1 MSSAAARV
9 LDFSRAQAILADS
22 ELGVRRASALER
34 PSPEMVTT
42 GVPAIDT
49 LTGGLPRGA
58 LTEIVGPASSGRTSL
73 LLSLLAQATARQEA
87 CALVD
92 ASDAFDPESAIA
104 AGIDLKRL
112 LWVRCRVPGRVLDRM
127 SGRVPGL
134 RVPGPCEARA
144 GIIGKSKTDP
154 GAHVEQA
161 LKTADLLLQS
171 GGFGV
176 VVLDL
181 SDVPP
186 AIARRVPLT
195 SWFRFRR
202 AVENTPTVLLA
213 LEQQAYAKA
222 AASLVLGLARRDCH
236 WKAIADRA
244 GPSHTRLLGEIEI
257 GADVLRSQIAIKKRP
272 ASAHAHYVLPSAWSI
287 RT

>member
-22 ELGVRRASALER
+22 ELGVRRASTLER
-34 PSPEMVTT
+34 PSPEMVST
-42 GVPAIDT
+42 GVPAIDA

-58 LTEIVGPASSGRTSL
+58 LTKIVGPTSSGRTSL

-92 ASDAFDPESAIA
+92 VSDAFDPESAVA

-112 LWVRCRVPGRVLDRM
+112 LWVRCRM
-127 SGRVPGL
+127 
-134 RVPGPCEARA
+134 PGPCETRTGVARPVIA
-144 GIIGKSKTDP
+144 GKKRTDP

-161 LKTADLLLQS
+161 LKTPDLLLQS

-222 AASLVLGLARRDCH
+222 AASLVLGLARCNCH

-257 GADVLRSQIAIKKRP
+257 GAEVLRSQIAIKKRP

-287 RT
+287 RS

>member
-1 MSSAAARV
+1 MSSAAVRV

-22 ELGVRRASALER
+22 ELGVRRASTLER
-34 PSPEMVTT
+34 PSPDMVST
-42 GVPAIDT
+42 GFAAIDA

-58 LTEIVGPASSGRTSL
+58 LTEVVGPASSGRTSL
-73 LLSLLAQATARQEA
+73 LLSLLSQATARQEA

-92 ASDAFDPESAIA
+92 ASDAFDPGSAVA

-112 LWVRCRVPGRVLDRM
+112 LWVRCQVP
-127 SGRVPGL
+127 S
-134 RVPGPCEARA
+134 RVPGPFPPLERA
-144 GIIGKSKTDP
+144 GNRIEKKNKADP

-171 GGFGV
+171 GGFGI

-181 SDVPP
+181 SDVSP

-222 AASLVLGLARRDCH
+222 AASLVLGLARCDCR
-236 WKAIADRA
+236 WKTIADQTA
-244 GPSHTRLLGEIEI
+244 PSHTRLLGEIEI
-257 GADVLRSQIAIKKRP
+257 GAEVLRSQIAIKKQP
-272 ASAHAHYVLPSAWSI
+272 ASAHAHFVLPSAWSI

>member
-9 LDFSRAQAILADS
+9 LDFSRAHALLADP
-22 ELGVRRASALER
+22 ELGVRRASTLER

-42 GVPAIDT
+42 GVPAIDA

-73 LLSLLAQATARQEA
+73 LLSTLAQATARQEA
-87 CALVD
+87 CTLVD
-92 ASDAFDPESAIA
+92 ASDAFDPESAVA
-104 AGIDLKRL
+104 AGVDLKRL
-112 LWVRCRVPGRVLDRM
+112 LWVRCRVPG
-127 SGRVPGL
+127 
-134 RVPGPCEARA
+134 PCQARA
-144 GIIGKSKTDP
+144 GRKKDKPDP

-181 SDVPP
+181 SDIPP

-213 LEQQAYAKA
+213 LEQQPYAKA
-222 AASLVLGLARRDCH
+222 AASLVLGMMRRDCH
-236 WKAIADRA
+236 WRAIADQPA
-244 GPSHTRLLGEIEI
+244 PSYARLLGEIEI
-257 GADVLRSQIAIKKRP
+257 GAEVLRSQIAMKKRP
-272 ASAHAHYVLPSAWSI
+272 ASAHAHYVLPSPWSI

>member
-1 MSSAAARV
+1 MIPTSSAQVPYVFCRCSC
-9 LDFSRAQAILADS
+9 SRFFAC
-22 ELGVRRASALER
+22 
-34 PSPEMVTT
+34 
-42 GVPAIDT
+42 
-49 LTGGLPRGA
+49 
-58 LTEIVGPASSGRTSL
+58 SGHS
-73 LLSLLAQATARQEA
+73 TARQEA

-236 WKAIADRA
+236 WKAIAGSGRA
-244 GPSHTRLLGEIEI
+244 F
-257 GADVLRSQIAIKKRP
+257 
-272 ASAHAHYVLPSAWSI
+272 AHASVG
-287 RT
+287 RN

>member
-1 MSSAAARV
+1 MSSAAVRV
-9 LDFSRAQAILADS
+9 LDFSHAQAILADS
-22 ELGVRRASALER
+22 ELGVRRASTLER
-34 PSPEMVTT
+34 PSPEMVST
-42 GVPAIDT
+42 GVPAIDA

-104 AGIDLKRL
+104 VGIDLKRL
-112 LWVRCRVPGRVLDRM
+112 LWVRCRA
-127 SGRVPGL
+127 PGL
-134 RVPGPCEARA
+134 RVPSHGVPDPCEARA
-144 GIIGKSKTDP
+144 GKKNGKHDP
-154 GAHVEQA
+154 GAYVEQA

-186 AIARRVPLT
+186 VIARRVPLT

-222 AASLVLGLARRDCH
+222 AASLVLGLTRRNCH

-244 GPSHTRLLGEIEI
+244 GPSHARLLGEIEI
-257 GADVLRSQIAIKKRP
+257 ETEVLRSQIAIKKSP

>member
-1 MSSAAARV
+1 MSSAAARI

-22 ELGVRRASALER
+22 ELGVRRASTLER
-34 PSPEMVTT
+34 PSPEMVST
-42 GVPAIDT
+42 GVPAIDA

-73 LLSLLAQATARQEA
+73 LLALLAQATARQEA

-92 ASDAFDPESAIA
+92 ASDAFDPESAVA

-112 LWVRCRVPGRVLDRM
+112 LWVRCRVLDRM
-127 SGRVPGL
+127 SG

-144 GIIGKSKTDP
+144 GIAKAAKSKHDP

-244 GPSHTRLLGEIEI
+244 GPSHTCLLDEIEI
-257 GADVLRSQIAIKKRP
+257 GAEVLRSQIAIKKRP
-272 ASAHAHYVLPSAWSI
+272 ASAHTHYVLPSAWSI

>member
-1 MSSAAARV
+1 MSSAAARI

-22 ELGVRRASALER
+22 ELGVRRASTLER
-34 PSPEMVTT
+34 PSPEMVST
-42 GVPAIDT
+42 GVPAIDA

-92 ASDAFDPESAIA
+92 ASDAFDPESAVV
-104 AGIDLKRL
+104 AGVDLKRL
-112 LWVRCRVPGRVLDRM
+112 LWVRCRVLDRI

-144 GIIGKSKTDP
+144 GIMEKSKTDP

-186 AIARRVPLT
+186 AITRRVPLT

-222 AASLVLGLARRDCH
+222 AASLVLGLARCNCH

-257 GADVLRSQIAIKKRP
+257 GAEVLRSQIAIKKRP
-272 ASAHAHYVLPSAWSI
+272 ASAHAHYVLTSAWSI

>member
-1 MSSAAARV
+1 MSSAAVRV

-22 ELGVRRASALER
+22 ELGVRRASTLER
-34 PSPEMVTT
+34 PSPEMVST
-42 GVPAIDT
+42 GVPAIDA

-92 ASDAFDPESAIA
+92 ASDAFDPESAVA

-112 LWVRCRVPGRVLDRM
+112 LWVRCRVPGL
-127 SGRVPGL
+127 RVPSHG
-134 RVPGPCEARA
+134 VPGPCEARA
-144 GIIGKSKTDP
+144 GKKNGKHDP

-257 GADVLRSQIAIKKRP
+257 GAEVLRSQIAIKKSP

>member
-1 MSSAAARV
+1 MSSAAVRV

-22 ELGVRRASALER
+22 ELGVRRASTLER
-34 PSPEMVTT
+34 PSPEMVST
-42 GVPAIDT
+42 GVPAIDA

-92 ASDAFDPESAIA
+92 ASDAFDPESAVA

-112 LWVRCRVPGRVLDRM
+112 LWVRCRV
-127 SGRVPGL
+127 SGSG
-134 RVPGPCEARA
+134 VPGPSEARA
-144 GIIGKSKTDP
+144 GKKNGKHDP

-244 GPSHTRLLGEIEI
+244 GPSHTCLLGEIEI
-257 GADVLRSQIAIKKRP
+257 GAEVLRSQIAIKKSP
-272 ASAHAHYVLPSAWSI
+272 ASSHAHYVLPSAWSI
-287 RT
+287 RI

>member
-1 MSSAAARV
+1 MSSAAVRV

-22 ELGVRRASALER
+22 ELGVRRASTLER
-34 PSPEMVTT
+34 PSPEMVST
-42 GVPAIDT
+42 GVPAIDA

-87 CALVD
+87 CALID
-92 ASDAFDPESAIA
+92 ASDAFDPQSAVA

-112 LWVRCRVPGRVLDRM
+112 LWVRCRVPG
-127 SGRVPGL
+127 L

-144 GIIGKSKTDP
+144 GKKNGKHDP

-222 AASLVLGLARRDCH
+222 AASLVLGLARRDCR
-236 WKAIADRA
+236 WKSIADRA

-257 GADVLRSQIAIKKRP
+257 GAEVLRSQIATKKRP
-272 ASAHAHYVLPSAWSI
+272 ASAHAHYVLPSTWSI

>member
-1 MSSAAARV
+1 MSSAAVRV

-22 ELGVRRASALER
+22 ELGVRRASTLER
-34 PSPEMVTT
+34 PSPEMVST
-42 GVPAIDT
+42 GVPAIDA

-58 LTEIVGPASSGRTSL
+58 LTEIVGPTSSGRTSL

-92 ASDAFDPESAIA
+92 ASDAFDPESAVA

-112 LWVRCRVPGRVLDRM
+112 LWVRCRVSDRVLDRV
-127 SGRVPGL
+127 SGRVPD
-134 RVPGPCEARA
+134 PCEARA
-144 GIIGKSKTDP
+144 GKKNGKHDP

-222 AASLVLGLARRDCH
+222 AASLVLGLQRCNCH

-244 GPSHTRLLGEIEI
+244 GPSHTCLLGEIEI
-257 GADVLRSQIAIKKRP
+257 EAEVLRSQIAIKKSP
-272 ASAHAHYVLPSAWSI
+272 ASAHAHYFLPSAWSI
-287 RT
+287 RI

>member
-9 LDFSRAQAILADS
+9 LDFSRAHAILVDS

-34 PSPEMVTT
+34 PSPEMVST
-42 GVPAIDT
+42 GVPAIDA

-73 LLSLLAQATARQEA
+73 LLSTLAQATARQEA
-87 CALVD
+87 CTLVD
-92 ASDAFDPESAIA
+92 ASDAFDPESAVA

-112 LWVRCRVPGRVLDRM
+112 LWIRCRATNGILGPRAAKPG
-127 SGRVPGL
+127 
-134 RVPGPCEARA
+134 
-144 GIIGKSKTDP
+144 KKTDP

-181 SDVPP
+181 SDIPP

-213 LEQQAYAKA
+213 LEQQPYAKA
-222 AASLVLGLARRDCH
+222 AASLVLGMTRRECR
-236 WKAIADRA
+236 WRAIADQSA
-244 GPSHTRLLGEIEI
+244 LSHMRLLGEIEI
-257 GADVLRSQIAIKKRP
+257 DAEVLRSQIAMKKRP

-287 RT
+287 CS

>member
-1 MSSAAARV
+1 MSSAARV
-9 LDFSRAQAILADS
+9 FDFSRAQAILADS

-34 PSPEMVTT
+34 YSPEMVPS
-42 GVPAIDT
+42 GVPAIDA

-58 LTEIVGPASSGRTSL
+58 LTEIVGPISSGRTSL
-73 LLSLLAQATARQEA
+73 LLSALAQSTARQEA

-92 ASDAFDPESAIA
+92 ATDAFDPESAVA
-104 AGIDLKRL
+104 AGVDLKRL
-112 LWVRCRVPGRVLDRM
+112 LWVRCRSTANQGVARPNG
-127 SGRVPGL
+127 GRVPGPFL
-134 RVPGPCEARA
+134 PLERA
-144 GIIGKSKTDP
+144 GTGRAQKKIDP

-161 LKTADLLLQS
+161 LKTTDLLLQS

-176 VVLDL
+176 LVMDL

-213 LEQQAYAKA
+213 LEQQPYAKA
-222 AASLVLGLARRDCH
+222 AASLVLGLVRRECH
-236 WKAIADRA
+236 WHTIADQSA
-244 GPSHTRLLGEIEI
+244 PPHTRLLGEIEI
-257 GADVLRSQIAIKKRP
+257 AAEVLRSQFALKKRP
-272 ASAHAHYVLPSAWSI
+272 PSAHADYVLPSAWSV
-287 RT
+287 RS

>member
-1 MSSAAARV
+1 MSSAAVRV

-22 ELGVRRASALER
+22 ELGVRRASTLER
-34 PSPEMVTT
+34 PSPEMVST
-42 GVPAIDT
+42 GVPAIDA

-92 ASDAFDPESAIA
+92 ASDAFDPESAVA

-112 LWVRCRVPGRVLDRM
+112 LWVRCRVPG
-127 SGRVPGL
+127 
-134 RVPGPCEARA
+134 PCEARA
-144 GIIGKSKTDP
+144 GEYRKERSTIP
-154 GAHVEQA
+154 EPHVEQA

-222 AASLVLGLARRDCH
+222 AASLVLGLTRRDCQ

-257 GADVLRSQIAIKKRP
+257 GAEVLRSQIAIKKRP
-272 ASAHAHYVLPSAWSI
+272 ASAHAHYVLPSASSI

>member
-9 LDFSRAQAILADS
+9 INFPRAQAILANP
-22 ELGVRRASALER
+22 ELGVRRASTIER
-34 PSPEMVTT
+34 PLPDMVPS
-42 GVPAIDT
+42 GVPAIDA

-58 LTEIVGPASSGRTSL
+58 LTEIVGPTSSGRTSL
-73 LLSLLAQATARQEA
+73 LLSVLAQATARQEA

-92 ASDAFDPESAIA
+92 AADAFAPESAVV
-104 AGIDLKRL
+104 AGVDLKRV
-112 LWVRCRVPGRVLDRM
+112 LWVRCCLPNSPFPSL
-127 SGRVPGL
+127 
-134 RVPGPCEARA
+134 ERA
-144 GIIGKSKTDP
+144 GMENCGKKKAKLDP

-176 VVLDL
+176 VALDL

-186 AIARRVPLT
+186 VIARRVPLT

-222 AASLVLGLARRDCH
+222 AASLVLGLARRDCR
-236 WKAIADRA
+236 WQAVSQQSA
-244 GPSHTRLLGEIEI
+244 PTHTRVLEEMEINAE
-257 GADVLRSQIAIKKRP
+257 VLRSQFALKKRP
-272 ASAHAHYVLPSAWSI
+272 ASAHYALPSAWSI
-287 RT
+287 RG

>member
-1 MSSAAARV
+1 MSSAAVRV

-22 ELGVRRASALER
+22 ELGVRRASTLER
-34 PSPEMVTT
+34 PSPEMVST
-42 GVPAIDT
+42 GVPAIDA

-104 AGIDLKRL
+104 VGIDLKRL
-112 LWVRCRVPGRVLDRM
+112 LWVRCRA
-127 SGRVPGL
+127 PGL
-134 RVPGPCEARA
+134 RVPSHGVPDPCEARA
-144 GIIGKSKTDP
+144 GKKNGKHDP

-222 AASLVLGLARRDCH
+222 AASLVLGLTRRNCH

-244 GPSHTRLLGEIEI
+244 GPSHARLLGEIEI
-257 GADVLRSQIAIKKRP
+257 GAEVLRSQIAIKKSP

>member
-1 MSSAAARV
+1 
-9 LDFSRAQAILADS
+9 
-22 ELGVRRASALER
+22 
-34 PSPEMVTT
+34 MVST
-42 GVPAIDT
+42 GVPAIDA

-92 ASDAFDPESAIA
+92 ASDAFDPESAVA

-112 LWVRCRVPGRVLDRM
+112 LWVRCQVSCPY
-127 SGRVPGL
+127 
-134 RVPGPCEARA
+134 EARA
-144 GIIGKSKTDP
+144 GKKNGKPDP

-222 AASLVLGLARRDCH
+222 AASLVLGLARRECH
-236 WKAIADRA
+236 WKTIADQA
-244 GPSHTRLLGEIEI
+244 APSHTRLLGEIEI
-257 GADVLRSQIAIKKRP
+257 GAEVPRSQIAMKKRS
-272 ASAHAHYVLPSAWSI
+272 ASAHAHYVLPYAWSI
-287 RT
+287 RS

>member
-9 LDFSRAQAILADS
+9 LDFSRAHALLADP
-22 ELGVRRASALER
+22 ELGVRRASTLER

-42 GVPAIDT
+42 GVPAIDA

-73 LLSLLAQATARQEA
+73 LLSTLAQATARQEA
-87 CALVD
+87 CTLVD
-92 ASDAFDPESAIA
+92 ASDAFDPESAVA
-104 AGIDLKRL
+104 AGVDLKRL
-112 LWVRCRVPGRVLDRM
+112 LWVRCRATNGVPG
-127 SGRVPGL
+127 P

-144 GIIGKSKTDP
+144 GKMKADP

-181 SDVPP
+181 SDIPP

-213 LEQQAYAKA
+213 LEQQPYAKA
-222 AASLVLGLARRDCH
+222 AASLVLGMMRRDCH
-236 WKAIADRA
+236 WRAIADQPA
-244 GPSHTRLLGEIEI
+244 PSYARLLGEIEI
-257 GADVLRSQIAIKKRP
+257 GAEVLRSQIAMKKRP

-287 RT
+287 RS

>member
-1 MSSAAARV
+1 MHQRSLICGYLLALVYRHVAENAPALCAIRPDTRV
-9 LDFSRAQAILADS
+9 IRA
-22 ELGVRRASALER
+22 EC
-34 PSPEMVTT
+34 P
-42 GVPAIDT
+42 
-49 LTGGLPRGA
+49 
-58 LTEIVGPASSGRTSL
+58 

-104 AGIDLKRL
+104 VGIDLKRL
-112 LWVRCRVPGRVLDRM
+112 LWVRCRA
-127 SGRVPGL
+127 PGL
-134 RVPGPCEARA
+134 RVPSHGVPGPCEARA
-144 GIIGKSKTDP
+144 GKKNGKHDP

-222 AASLVLGLARRDCH
+222 AASLVLGLARRNCH

-244 GPSHTRLLGEIEI
+244 GPSHARLLGEIEI
-257 GADVLRSQIAIKKRP
+257 GAEVLRSQIAIKKSP

>member
-1 MSSAAARV
+1 MSSAAARI

-22 ELGVRRASALER
+22 ELGVRRASTLER
-34 PSPEMVTT
+34 PSPEMVST
-42 GVPAIDT
+42 GVPAIDA

-92 ASDAFDPESAIA
+92 ASDAFDPESAVA

-112 LWVRCRVPGRVLDRM
+112 LWVRCRVPG
-127 SGRVPGL
+127 
-134 RVPGPCEARA
+134 PCEART
-144 GIIGKSKTDP
+144 GIMGKSKTDP

-202 AVENTPTVLLA
+202 AIENTPTVLLA

-222 AASLVLGLARRDCH
+222 AASLVLGLTRRDCH

-244 GPSHTRLLGEIEI
+244 GPSHTRLLGKIEI
-257 GADVLRSQIAIKKRP
+257 GAEVLRSQIAIKKRP

-287 RT
+287 RS

>member
-1 MSSAAARV
+1 MSSATARV

-34 PSPEMVTT
+34 PSPEMVST
-42 GVPAIDT
+42 GVPAIDA

-58 LTEIVGPASSGRTSL
+58 LTEIVGPVSSGRTSL
-73 LLSLLAQATARQEA
+73 LLSVLAQATARQEA
-87 CALVD
+87 CTLVD
-92 ASDAFDPESAIA
+92 ASDAFDPESALA
-104 AGIDLKRL
+104 AGVDLKRL
-112 LWVRCRVPGRVLDRM
+112 LWVRCRATNGV
-127 SGRVPGL
+127 SGP
-134 RVPGPCEARA
+134 RVPGPCAARA
-144 GIIGKSKTDP
+144 GKKHDP

-181 SDVPP
+181 SDIPP

-202 AVENTPTVLLA
+202 AVENTPTVLLV
-213 LEQQAYAKA
+213 LEQQPYAKA
-222 AASLVLGLARRDCH
+222 AASLVLGMTRRHCR
-236 WKAIADRA
+236 WKKIADEA
-244 GPSHTRLLGEIEI
+244 APSHTRLLGEIEI
-257 GADVLRSQIAIKKRP
+257 GAEVLRSQIAMKKRP
-272 ASAHAHYVLPSAWSI
+272 ASVHTDYVLPSAWSV
-287 RT
+287 RS

>member
-1 MSSAAARV
+1 MSSAVARV

-22 ELGVRRASALER
+22 ELGVRRASTLER
-34 PSPEMVTT
+34 PSPEMVST
-42 GVPAIDT
+42 GVSAIDA

-58 LTEIVGPASSGRTSL
+58 LTEIVGPTSSGRTSL

-92 ASDAFDPESAIA
+92 ASDAFDPESAVA
-104 AGIDLKRL
+104 ASIDLKRL
-112 LWVRCRVPGRVLDRM
+112 LWVRCQAPNQ
-127 SGRVPGL
+127 VPGL

-144 GIIGKSKTDP
+144 GKSKHDP

-181 SDVPP
+181 SDVQP

-236 WKAIADRA
+236 WKAIADQA
-244 GPSHTRLLGEIEI
+244 APSHTRLLGEIEI
-257 GADVLRSQIAIKKRP
+257 EAEVLRSQIAMKKRP
-272 ASAHAHYVLPSAWSI
+272 ASAHTHYVLPSAWSI
-287 RT
+287 RS

>member
-1 MSSAAARV
+1 MSSAAARI

-22 ELGVRRASALER
+22 ELGVRRASTLER
-34 PSPEMVTT
+34 PSPEMVST
-42 GVPAIDT
+42 GVPAIDA

-92 ASDAFDPESAIA
+92 ASDALDPESAVA

-112 LWVRCRVPGRVLDRM
+112 LWVRCRVP
-127 SGRVPGL
+127 S
-134 RVPGPCEARA
+134 RVPGPFPPLERA
-144 GIIGKSKTDP
+144 GNRIEKKKADP

-181 SDVPP
+181 SDIPP

-222 AASLVLGLARRDCH
+222 AASLVLGLARRECH

-244 GPSHTRLLGEIEI
+244 GPSHTRLLGELEI
-257 GADVLRSQIAIKKRP
+257 GAEVLRSQIAIKKRP
-272 ASAHAHYVLPSAWSI
+272 ASAHTHYILPSAWSI
-287 RT
+287 RS

>member
-1 MSSAAARV
+1 MSSATARV
-9 LDFSRAQAILADS
+9 LDFSRAHAILANS

-34 PSPEMVTT
+34 PTPEMVST
-42 GVPAIDT
+42 GVPAIDA

-58 LTEIVGPASSGRTSL
+58 LTEIVGPASSGRSSL
-73 LLSLLAQATARQEA
+73 LISVLAQATARQEA
-87 CALVD
+87 CALID
-92 ASDAFDPESAIA
+92 ASDAFDPESAVA
-104 AGIDLKRL
+104 AGVDLERM
-112 LWVRCRVPGRVLDRM
+112 LWVRCRVPG
-127 SGRVPGL
+127 P
-134 RVPGPCEARA
+134 RVPGPCEAMAGNEARA
-144 GIIGKSKTDP
+144 GRKKIDP

-181 SDVPP
+181 SDISP

-213 LEQQAYAKA
+213 LEQQPYAKA
-222 AASLVLGLARRDCH
+222 AASLVLGLARRNCH
-236 WKAIADRA
+236 WRTIADQA
-244 GPSHTRLLGEIEI
+244 APSHTRLLGEIEI
-257 GADVLRSQIAIKKRP
+257 SAEVLRSQIAMKKRP
-272 ASAHAHYVLPSAWSI
+272 SSAHTHYVLPSAWSV
-287 RT
+287 RS

>member
-1 MSSAAARV
+1 MAAAV
-9 LDFSRAQAILADS
+9 LQKQFESL
-22 ELGVRRASALER
+22 LGGHLTWQVRPEPETL
-34 PSPEMVTT
+34 PSGIPQ
-42 GVPAIDT
+42 ID
-49 LTGGLPRGA
+49 LPRGC

-87 CALVD
+87 CALMD

-104 AGIDLKRL
+104 VGIDLKRL
-112 LWVRCRVPGRVLDRM
+112 LWVRCRVPG
-127 SGRVPGL
+127 L
-134 RVPGPCEARA
+134 RVPSPGVPGPGEARA
-144 GIIGKSKTDP
+144 GVAMATKRKHDP
-154 GAHVEQA
+154 GSHVEQA

-222 AASLVLGLARRDCH
+222 AASLVLGLTRRNCH

-244 GPSHTRLLGEIEI
+244 GPSHARLLGEIEI
-257 GADVLRSQIAIKKRP
+257 GAEVLRSQIAIKKSP

>member
-1 MSSAAARV
+1 MSSIPAQV
-9 LDFSRAQAILADS
+9 FDFSRTQAILADS

-34 PSPEMVTT
+34 PSPEMVPS
-42 GVPAIDT
+42 GVPAIDA

-73 LLSLLAQATARQEA
+73 LLSTLAQATARQEA

-92 ASDAFDPESAIA
+92 ACDAFDPESAVA
-104 AGIDLKRL
+104 AGVDLKHL
-112 LWVRCRVPGRVLDRM
+112 LWVRCRVPGPLL
-127 SGRVPGL
+127 PL
-134 RVPGPCEARA
+134 ERA
-144 GIIGKSKTDP
+144 GTGKKADP

-176 VVLDL
+176 LVIDL
-181 SDVPP
+181 GDVPP

-222 AASLVLGLARRDCH
+222 AASLVLGFTCRDFR
-236 WKAIADRA
+236 WKTIANQSA
-244 GPSHTRLLGEIEI
+244 PCHTRLLGEIEI
-257 GADVLRSQIAIKKRP
+257 GTEVLRSQFALKKRP
-272 ASAHAHYVLPSAWSI
+272 SSAHAHYVLPSAWSV
-287 RT
+287 RS

>member
-9 LDFSRAQAILADS
+9 LDFSLAQAILADS
-22 ELGVRRASALER
+22 ELGVRRASTLER

-42 GVPAIDT
+42 GVPAIDA

-92 ASDAFDPESAIA
+92 ASDAFDPESAVA

-112 LWVRCRVPGRVLDRM
+112 LWVRCRVPG
-127 SGRVPGL
+127 
-134 RVPGPCEARA
+134 PCEARA
-144 GIIGKSKTDP
+144 GKKNGKHDP

-176 VVLDL
+176 LVLDL

-222 AASLVLGLARRDCH
+222 AASLVLGLARCDCH

-257 GADVLRSQIAIKKRP
+257 GAEVLRSQIATKKRP

>member
-1 MSSAAARV
+1 M
-9 LDFSRAQAILADS
+9 
-22 ELGVRRASALER
+22 
-34 PSPEMVTT
+34 
-42 GVPAIDT
+42 
-49 LTGGLPRGA
+49 
-58 LTEIVGPASSGRTSL
+58 
-73 LLSLLAQATARQEA
+73 
-87 CALVD
+87 
-92 ASDAFDPESAIA
+92 
-104 AGIDLKRL
+104 
-112 LWVRCRVPGRVLDRM
+112 
-127 SGRVPGL
+127 
-134 RVPGPCEARA
+134 PGPFPPLEARA
-144 GIIGKSKTDP
+144 GIIEKKKADP

-181 SDVPP
+181 SDIPP

-222 AASLVLGLARRDCH
+222 AASLVLGLARRECH

-257 GADVLRSQIAIKKRP
+257 GAEVLRSQIAIKKRP
-272 ASAHAHYVLPSAWSI
+272 ASAHTHYILPSAWSI
-287 RT
+287 RS

>member
-1 MSSAAARV
+1 MFSAAARV

-22 ELGVRRASALER
+22 ELGVRRASTLER
-34 PSPEMVTT
+34 PSPEMVST
-42 GVPAIDT
+42 GVPAIDA

-92 ASDAFDPESAIA
+92 ASDAFDPESAVA

-112 LWVRCRVPGRVLDRM
+112 LWVRCRVT
-127 SGRVPGL
+127 S
-134 RVPGPCEARA
+134 PCETRTGVARA
-144 GIIGKSKTDP
+144 VIAGKKRTDP

-222 AASLVLGLARRDCH
+222 AASLVLGLARRNCQ

-244 GPSHTRLLGEIEI
+244 GPSHTRLMGEIEI
-257 GADVLRSQIAIKKRP
+257 GAEVLRSQIAIKKRP

-287 RT
+287 RS

>member
-1 MSSAAARV
+1 MPSAAARI

-22 ELGVRRASALER
+22 ELGVRRASTLER
-34 PSPEMVTT
+34 PSPEMVST
-42 GVPAIDT
+42 GVPAIDA

-92 ASDAFDPESAIA
+92 ASDALDPESAVA

-112 LWVRCRVPGRVLDRM
+112 LWVRCRVPG
-127 SGRVPGL
+127 S
-134 RVPGPCEARA
+134 CEARA
-144 GIIGKSKTDP
+144 GIARTRSEVKKRTDP

-181 SDVPP
+181 SDIPP

-222 AASLVLGLARRDCH
+222 AASLVLGLARRECH

-244 GPSHTRLLGEIEI
+244 GPSHTRLLGELEI
-257 GADVLRSQIAIKKRP
+257 GAEVLRSQIAIKKRP
-272 ASAHAHYVLPSAWSI
+272 ASAHTHYILPSAWSI
-287 RT
+287 RS

>member
-1 MSSAAARV
+1 MSSAVARV

-22 ELGVRRASALER
+22 ELGVRRASTLER
-34 PSPEMVTT
+34 PSPEMVST
-42 GVPAIDT
+42 GIPAIDA

-92 ASDAFDPESAIA
+92 ASDAFDPESAVA

-112 LWVRCRVPGRVLDRM
+112 LWVRCHP
-127 SGRVPGL
+127 P

-144 GIIGKSKTDP
+144 GIARAVIAGKKRTDP

-222 AASLVLGLARRDCH
+222 AASLVLGLARCNCH

-244 GPSHTRLLGEIEI
+244 GPSHTCLLGEIEI
-257 GADVLRSQIAIKKRP
+257 GAEVLRSQIAIKKRP
-272 ASAHAHYVLPSAWSI
+272 ASAHTHYVLSSAWSI
-287 RT
+287 LS